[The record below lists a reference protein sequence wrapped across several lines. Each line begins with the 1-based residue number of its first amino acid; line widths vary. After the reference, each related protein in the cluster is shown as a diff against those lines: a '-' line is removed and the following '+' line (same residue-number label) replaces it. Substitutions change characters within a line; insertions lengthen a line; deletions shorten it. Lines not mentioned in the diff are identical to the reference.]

1 MNPEISAV
9 PVPLPWGARVN
20 SRVDL
25 RIDYENGGADLSVAS
40 NSSAFEWT
48 AVTDGSV
55 VLVSREGVAPVTVL
69 SDTDITE
76 VNLAFDQTMNPHIAY
91 VAGGVAKWRYWDT
104 LTSSY
109 QTMTLTD
116 CRTPRCCSDEKT
128 PEFSSDRDIV
138 LAYLREDKLYLRLQ
152 RDRFTVEYEKVPE
165 EETHEPLTETT
176 RLITVAMNTG
186 RRLQWRFQ

>member
-1 MNPEISAV
+1 MLPVLSSV
-9 PVPLPWGARVN
+9 PVPAAFSDRVN
-20 SRVDL
+20 SRSDPLVDF
-25 RIDYENGGADLSVAS
+25 ENGGAALGVGSDSR
-40 NSSAFEWT
+40 AFEWMAT
-48 AVTDGSV
+48 SDGANV
-55 VLVSREGVAPVTVL
+55 HVGRDGVAPVLVL
-69 SDTDITE
+69 SDTGITE
-76 VNLAFDQTMNPHIAY
+76 ISLAFDQTMNTHIAY
-91 VAGGVAKWRYWDT
+91 VAAGVSKWHYWDT
-104 LTSSY
+104 LTNSY

-128 PEFSSDRDIV
+128 PEFSGDRDIV